1 MVENNNNNSDVGFKI
16 ESELFAL
23 VKSIT
28 NLNNKYQKG
37 IVNDNFFRK
46 ALKSTMNNFLK
57 LSFTIKE
64 NNLQLPDLLN
74 KMNISREYNSVLDLI
89 NRIYTLNLSDNK
101 IITRNHSF
109 LELPGITSEI
119 TSSFIT
125 LMDALTLDGLT
136 KKEIIFNLFDEL
148 NHNLGNFPG
157 LDDTLDKV
165 KSLQKS
171 AANQIDLLRSDAKLR
186 EKLIDELYQI
196 FKEFQNKLNLKS

>member
-1 MVENNNNNSDVGFKI
+1 
-16 ESELFAL
+16 
-23 VKSIT
+23 
-28 NLNNKYQKG
+28 
-37 IVNDNFFRK
+37 
-46 ALKSTMNNFLK
+46 MNNFLK
-57 LSFTIKE
+57 LSFIIKE

-101 IITRNHSF
+101 IITKNHSF

-148 NHNLGNFPG
+148 NHNLDNFPG

-165 KSLQKS
+165 KSVQKS

-186 EKLIDELYQI
+186 EKLINELYQI

>member
-1 MVENNNNNSDVGFKI
+1 MVENNKNNSDVEFKI

-37 IVNDNFFRK
+37 TVNDNFFRK

-57 LSFTIKE
+57 LSFIIKE

-101 IITRNHSF
+101 IITKNHSF

-165 KSLQKS
+165 KSVQKS

-186 EKLIDELYQI
+186 EKLINELYQI

>member
-1 MVENNNNNSDVGFKI
+1 MVENNKNNSDMEFKI

-37 IVNDNFFRK
+37 TVNDNFFRK

-57 LSFTIKE
+57 LSFIIKE

-101 IITRNHSF
+101 IITKNHSF

-148 NHNLGNFPG
+148 NHNLDNFPG

-165 KSLQKS
+165 KSVQKS

-186 EKLIDELYQI
+186 EKLINELYQI

>member
-1 MVENNNNNSDVGFKI
+1 MVENNKNNSDMEFKI

-37 IVNDNFFRK
+37 TVNDNFFRK

-57 LSFTIKE
+57 LSFIIKE

-101 IITRNHSF
+101 IITKNHSF

-165 KSLQKS
+165 KSVQKS

-186 EKLIDELYQI
+186 EKLINELYQI

>member
-37 IVNDNFFRK
+37 TVNDNFFRK

-57 LSFTIKE
+57 LSFIIKE

-101 IITRNHSF
+101 IITKNHSF

-148 NHNLGNFPG
+148 NHNLDNFPG

-165 KSLQKS
+165 KSVQKS

-186 EKLIDELYQI
+186 EKLINELYQI